1 MPNLSQAPGK
11 LKEQLDQALFQIRQ
25 TRSSLT
31 QFETVK
37 EAEEFETE
45 LKKYLPENI
54 GVGIIRENEVNTY
67 EIIYT
72 TKEDKLL
79 EERKIRQIRRAFL
92 NRMKVSDD
100 IKEEIKRAKQ
110 RSYWAKK
117 NKEDKIKKGIAKAT
131 HRRTE
136 K

>member
-11 LKEQLDQALFQIRQ
+11 LKDLLDQALSQIRQ

-31 QFETVK
+31 QFETVN

-45 LKKYLPENI
+45 IKKYLPENI

-79 EERKIRQIRRAFL
+79 EETKIRQIRRSFL

-100 IKEEIKRAKQ
+100 IEEEIKRARQ

-117 NKEDKIKKGIAKAT
+117 NKQNKIKKGIASTT
-131 HRRTE
+131 HRRT
-136 K
+136 KK